1 MPLASQDS
9 SAPIAGVIW
18 PSLTTI
24 RQPFEQ
30 MALRALQ
37 TLGAWSVNEGAGKTN
52 TPFLAR
58 HSLVVRESTGPV
70 RSGAPPRRKT

>member
-1 MPLASQDS
+1 VVGFDD
-9 SAPIAGVIW
+9 APIAGVIW
-18 PSLTTI
+18 PTLTTI

-37 TLGAWSVNEGAGKTN
+37 TFSAWNANEVAGKAAA
-52 TPFLAR
+52 PFLAQ

-70 RSGAPPRRKT
+70 RVGGPPKPAT